1 VFLQAS
7 KAALNTIPVR
17 RNGVIEGS
25 CFRWQLLVF
34 LFLPANPHLKLQIAL
49 TWTID
54 AITLL
59 KNTIWLDTSAL
70 LDLDSTMMSD
80 LFLSPRLQIP
90 HRF

>member
-1 VFLQAS
+1 MIRFWAEERLQ
-7 KAALNTIPVR
+7 
-17 RNGVIEGS
+17 
-25 CFRWQLLVF
+25 LVF
-34 LFLPANPHLKLQIAL
+34 CQANCDDFLCFLIKTVANPHLKLQIAL

-80 LFLSPRLQIP
+80 LFLSPKLQIP

>member
-1 VFLQAS
+1 MLKPRIRILICNSFNGDADVKIFEQALAS
-7 KAALNTIPVR
+7 VTMK
-17 RNGVIEGS
+17 
-25 CFRWQLLVF
+25 QLL
-34 LFLPANPHLKLQIAL
+34 ANPHLKLQIAL

-80 LFLSPRLQIP
+80 LFLSPKLQIP

>member
-1 VFLQAS
+1 MNKIYESLGHSSVDF
-7 KAALNTIPVR
+7 V
-17 RNGVIEGS
+17 
-25 CFRWQLLVF
+25 
-34 LFLPANPHLKLQIAL
+34 ANPHLKLQIAL

-80 LFLSPRLQIP
+80 LFLSPKLQIP

>member
-1 VFLQAS
+1 MFFRCL
-7 KAALNTIPVR
+7 L
-17 RNGVIEGS
+17 S
-25 CFRWQLLVF
+25 CRSLAN
-34 LFLPANPHLKLQIAL
+34 PSPIANPHLKLQIAL

-70 LDLDSTMMSD
+70 LDLDRTMMSD
-80 LFLSPRLQIP
+80 LFLSPKLQIP